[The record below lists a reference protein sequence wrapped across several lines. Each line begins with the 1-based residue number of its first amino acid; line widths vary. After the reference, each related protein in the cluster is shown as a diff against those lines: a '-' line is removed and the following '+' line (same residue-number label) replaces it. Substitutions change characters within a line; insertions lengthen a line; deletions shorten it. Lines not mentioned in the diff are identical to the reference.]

1 MLKEYTC
8 SVNLFPAMV
17 NTKKGTLYGYINST
31 GNFIIKPQYTSA
43 MDFTKSGTAI
53 VSMDD
58 LWGLIDSSG
67 NYVVKPIYNYIN
79 NFEDEVAVFTQNG
92 TTGIMDEHGVIIPT
106 NNYSFINNFS
116 EGLAV
121 VSINKD
127 NETTLYGYIDKSGK
141 EVIPISFSQA
151 FSFNNGYALVKTPT
165 GTYEIIDKKGIV
177 KTMFPYKS
185 MGNFNDN
192 YLTFSETENDL
203 IGYVDLDGHVIVPPK
218 YTTASPVVDDY
229 IIASISPN
237 YLGKYGAVTVTNLP
251 IYPYTYNDIQY
262 LSDGHFAL
270 GIPRSEN
277 SLFMN
282 NLYALGNKKG
292 IILTNF
298 VFKNISKYNNSIAS
312 ASDLKYTF
320 FIDLRGIRIKYLPI
334 VEGTGTL
341 SIKCGIV
348 YADTDYWPMY
358 LKTNG
363 DIIYEPNQIIPL
375 DDLYSVLIVKY
386 KPNVNY
392 LIYYPQIQGV
402 TPLNIAIQI
411 NAKLR
416 ELSDLEKINES
427 TVLDYD
433 KYGNFSILFFEKH
446 LFIPE
451 INTYNYPFGA
461 AHGMTTRKTPN
472 INLKTGEFY
481 TLDDLFKDGIYWTK
495 YINDIISNMIKT
507 DPQYEYVYPDGFKG
521 IEENQTFYV
530 DKDNLFIYFT
540 PYDIAPYAS
549 GFVTFKIPFIEIDS
563 LINKQG
569 SFYQSFN

>member
-1 MLKEYTC
+1 M
-8 SVNLFPAMV
+8 
-17 NTKKGTLYGYINST
+17 
-31 GNFIIKPQYTSA
+31 
-43 MDFTKSGTAI
+43 
-53 VSMDD
+53 
-58 LWGLIDSSG
+58 
-67 NYVVKPIYNYIN
+67 
-79 NFEDEVAVFTQNG
+79 
-92 TTGIMDEHGVIIPT
+92 
-106 NNYSFINNFS
+106 
-116 EGLAV
+116 
-121 VSINKD
+121 
-127 NETTLYGYIDKSGK
+127 
-141 EVIPISFSQA
+141 
-151 FSFNNGYALVKTPT
+151 
-165 GTYEIIDKKGIV
+165 
-177 KTMFPYKS
+177 
-185 MGNFNDN
+185 
-192 YLTFSETENDL
+192 
-203 IGYVDLDGHVIVPPK
+203 
-218 YTTASPVVDDY
+218 
-229 IIASISPN
+229 
-237 YLGKYGAVTVTNLP
+237 TNLP

-262 LSDGHFAL
+262 LRDGHFAL

-451 INTYNYPFGA
+451 INIYNYPFGA
-461 AHGMTTRKTPN
+461 AHGMTTRKN
-472 INLKTGEFY
+472 
-481 TLDDLFKDGIYWTK
+481 
-495 YINDIISNMIKT
+495 S
-507 DPQYEYVYPDGFKG
+507 
-521 IEENQTFYV
+521 
-530 DKDNLFIYFT
+530 
-540 PYDIAPYAS
+540 
-549 GFVTFKIPFIEIDS
+549 
-563 LINKQG
+563 
-569 SFYQSFN
+569 